1 VIYLTAEQ
9 VLFLHDRLVEETGGE
24 HGVRDLGGLESA
36 LARPQAAFGGTEFY
50 PDLMTKAAVVM
61 DGIVRNH
68 PFIDGNKRAGIAT
81 AALFLEI
88 NGYRLTTTNAEL
100 EEFTLRVTT
109 TKQDIDNIADWF
121 RAKTTRVRAR

>member
-50 PDLMTKAAVVM
+50 PDLMTKTAVVM
-61 DGIVRNH
+61 DGIIRNH
-68 PFIDGNKRAGIAT
+68 PFLDGNKRAGVAT
-81 AALFLEI
+81 AALFLEV
-88 NGYRLTTTNAEL
+88 NGHRLTATNAEL
-100 EEFTLRVTT
+100 ERFTLLVTT
-109 TKQDIDNIADWF
+109 AKPDIEEIAEWF
-121 RAKTTRVRAR
+121 RANTTRVKTR

>member
-1 VIYLTAEQ
+1 MSYLTAEQ

-61 DGIVRNH
+61 DGIIRNH
-68 PFIDGNKRAGIAT
+68 PFVEA
-81 AALFLEI
+81 I
-88 NGYRLTTTNAEL
+88 NGPVLPQ
-100 EEFTLRVTT
+100 LRS
-109 TKQDIDNIADWF
+109 F
-121 RAKTTRVRAR
+121 LR

>member
-36 LARPQAAFGGTEFY
+36 LARPQAAFGGAEFY

-88 NGYRLTTTNAEL
+88 NGYRLTATNAEL

-109 TKQDIDNIADWF
+109 TKPDIENIAEWF
-121 RAKTTRVRAR
+121 RVKTTRVRAR

>member
-9 VLFLHDRLVEETGGE
+9 VLFLHDRLVEESGGE

-61 DGIVRNH
+61 DGIIRNH
-68 PFIDGNKRAGIAT
+68 PFIDGNKRAGLAT
-81 AALFLEI
+81 AALFLEV
-88 NGYRLTTTNAEL
+88 NGYRLTATNAEVVD
-100 EEFTLRVTT
+100 FTLRVTT
-109 TKQDIDNIADWF
+109 AKPDVEEIAAWF
-121 RAKTTRVRAR
+121 RVKTARVRAR